1 MTAILC
7 KMLGKGF
14 YVLTPLIKLDGR
26 SLYGFDKKPVDDD
39 MRKKFALEDYPEVDC
54 VCPELIPVKPEY
66 VTAYVTEIGIIP
78 PYALYSYARDYLKE

>member
-1 MTAILC
+1 M
-7 KMLGKGF
+7 
-14 YVLTPLIKLDGR
+14 
-26 SLYGFDKKPVDDD
+26 
-39 MRKKFALEDYPEVDC
+39 DC